1 MAYQRTILP
10 LYYNPGLSPCSRT
23 VWFLTGFLFG
33 SLVVLAF
40 GRPSLFYD
48 FFNFLFTLFY
58 LVLDFYKS
66 ETGQQIVIYIK
77 KLYNNYSD
85 FCSIRNLKELMERG
99 DHMVPSLFIWI
110 FQEYPESAGRFFRRF
125 DLIVLNVIYK
135 KISDYLLDCAAD
147 FLLPNWI
154 FLKDWMRGM
163 AKKVMIYVYTKF
175 IISRIFSS
183 RLPSIFRKHKL
194 TPEDMV

>member
-10 LYYNPGLSPCSRT
+10 LHYNPGLSPCSRT

-48 FFNFLFTLFY
+48 FFNFLFTFFH
-58 LVLDFYKS
+58 LVLDFHKS

-77 KLYNNYSD
+77 KLYNNYSV
-85 FCSIRNLKELMERG
+85 FCSIGNLKELMERG
-99 DHMVPSLFIWI
+99 NHMVPSLFIWI

-125 DLIVLNVIYK
+125 NLIALNVIYN

-147 FLLPNWI
+147 FLLPNW
-154 FLKDWMRGM
+154 KDWMKGM
-163 AKKVMIYVYTKF
+163 AKKVLIYVYTKF
-175 IISRIFSS
+175 IIPRIFSS
-183 RLPSIFRKHKL
+183 RLPSIFRKHRL

>member
-10 LYYNPGLSPCSRT
+10 LYYNPGLSPCSST
-23 VWFLTGFLFG
+23 VWFLTGFLF
-33 SLVVLAF
+33 
-40 GRPSLFYD
+40 
-48 FFNFLFTLFY
+48 
-58 LVLDFYKS
+58 VLDFYKS
-66 ETGQQIVIYIK
+66 ETGQRIVIYIK
-77 KLYNNYSD
+77 ELYNNYSD

-99 DHMVPSLFIWI
+99 NHMVPSLFNWI

-125 DLIVLNVIYK
+125 NLIALNVMYN

-154 FLKDWMRGM
+154 FLKDWMKGM
-163 AKKVMIYVYTKF
+163 TKKVLIYVYTKF
-175 IISRIFSS
+175 IIPRIFSS
-183 RLPSIFRKHKL
+183 RLPSIFRKHRL